1 MSRLPNE
8 VGLYLATHVRV
19 CVNGEWMSGF
29 EASRKLGSPIHVVT
43 AWNPGTV
50 RPSPRE
56 NREANERLETE
67 LRALGAELFPAV
79 GKDPHS
85 EHFEESLA
93 LCSLSDEQAME
104 VGRRCG
110 QIAVFR
116 ITGSRQTVLG
126 CDGGWTV
133 SRGSRDPIGMS
144 AISGWINDPVNLPHL
159 QELLDRYYGKPGIHP
174 GFEGRQFEWFVS
186 RSRSDCFTSED
197 LAAIG
202 ALSVSVPAST
212 ARKLL
217 EDSSGILRVC
227 LLDCHVEASQNRRSS
242 SLGWLWRDESAFTAL
257 FNTLNRED
265 FPGVGPVVR
274 SKLMA
279 VKFPEVIPIR
289 DSRVEALLGWEHERP
304 WWQPIHELL
313 ESTNDFLSKLTVRRD
328 LPGVSLLRKLDV
340 ILWLEATDRDLVRK
354 GD

>member
-1 MSRLPNE
+1 
-8 VGLYLATHVRV
+8 
-19 CVNGEWMSGF
+19 MSGF
-29 EASRKLGSPIHVVT
+29 EASRRLGSSIHVVT

-67 LRALGAELFPAV
+67 LWALGAELFPAV

-85 EHFEESLA
+85 EHFEESWA
-93 LCSLSDEQAME
+93 LCSLSDEKAME
-104 VGRRCG
+104 LGRRYG

-133 SRGSRDPIGMS
+133 SRGSREPIGMS
-144 AISGWINDPVNLPHL
+144 SIASWINDPVNLPHL
-159 QELLDRYYGKPGIHP
+159 QELLDRYFGKPGMHP

-186 RSRSDCFTSED
+186 RSRPDCFTSED

-217 EDSSGILRVC
+217 EDPSGALRSC
-227 LLDCHVEASQNRRSS
+227 LDGCRIEASQHRRSS
-242 SLGWLWRDESAFTAL
+242 SLTWLWRDESAFTSL
-257 FNTLNRED
+257 FNILNRGD

-279 VKFPEVIPIR
+279 AKFPAFIPIR
-289 DSRVEALLGWEHERP
+289 DSRVEALLGWEKEVP

-313 ESTNDFLSKLTVRRD
+313 ESSRDTLSKLTIRSDV
-328 LPGVSLLRKLDV
+328 PGVSLLRKLDV
-340 ILWLEATDRDLVRK
+340 ILWLEATDRDLIHK
-354 GD
+354 GN